1 MPLGGETRGYLLAA
15 GPHSAVA
22 PAVAPADA
30 PVDAKDGKVVKP
42 AAAETAGMGLMAGLS
57 FAAAAVG

>member
-1 MPLGGETRGYLLAA
+1 LPLGGETRGYLLAA

-22 PAVAPADA
+22 PADAPA
-30 PVDAKDGKVVKP
+30 DAKDGKVVKP